1 MNGQELK
8 QEGQQASL
16 FDVTETTRRDF
27 ERILTTVPWEFS
39 INDCREA
46 MDAAGIPDS
55 KRGGLFNAAVK
66 AGLIAAQFT
75 GRDGQYPCTVASTGP
90 SAHAARVKVYHRHNY
105 GSAVA

>member
-1 MNGQELK
+1 MTT
-8 QEGQQASL
+8 GQQLKVAGQMASL
-16 FDVTETTRRDF
+16 FDVTDTTRQDF
-27 ERILTTVPWEFS
+27 EAILRTVPWEFS

-66 AGLIAAQFT
+66 AGLIAAQFA
-75 GRDGQYPCTVASTGP
+75 GQYPCTVASTGP